1 MRWGLICPE
10 PDEFL
15 SVACVFS
22 GYHATRR
29 EFKRKSEFFIN
40 NQTKLTGPQ
49 LRVAWTVFAEA
60 FFVEAREVMLNCRRF
75 SVPSYLSFLSEN
87 SENEGRPAPS
97 YTVAVR
103 PGVT

>member
-10 PDEFL
+10 PDDFL
-15 SVACVFS
+15 SVVCVFS
-22 GYHATRR
+22 GDHATRR

-60 FFVEAREVMLNCRRF
+60 FFVEAREVMINCRRF
-75 SVPSYLSFLSEN
+75 SVPSYLSLLGEN
-87 SENEGRPAPS
+87 SENEGRLAPS